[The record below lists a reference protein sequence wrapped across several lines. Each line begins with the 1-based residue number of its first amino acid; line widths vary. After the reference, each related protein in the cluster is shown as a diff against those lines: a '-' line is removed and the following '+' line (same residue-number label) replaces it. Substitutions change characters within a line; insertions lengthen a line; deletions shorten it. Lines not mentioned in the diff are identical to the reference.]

1 MRFTIVGYSR
11 AGRRTASTLCGG
23 DHEVAVVDVNFS
35 ACVVGETRNCRTVL
49 RVAEDVSEPLHR
61 RYTDIVDEAVDPE

>member
-1 MRFTIVGYSR
+1 M
-11 AGRRTASTLCGG
+11 
-23 DHEVAVVDVNFS
+23 AVVDVNFS